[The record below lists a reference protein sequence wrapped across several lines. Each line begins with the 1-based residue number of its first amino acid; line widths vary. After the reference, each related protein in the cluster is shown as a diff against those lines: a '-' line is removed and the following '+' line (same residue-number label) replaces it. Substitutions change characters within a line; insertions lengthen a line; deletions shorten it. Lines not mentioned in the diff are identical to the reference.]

1 MVIQVELVAD
11 KSTCVRNYMLNGR
24 LFGAICQS
32 ELNTYSQLLLKEIYQ
47 LALRAIGTFEPIQ
60 LVRTDI
66 ESQCF
71 LLARAQGLCQSIK
84 DDRKEHDTQAGLQ
97 TLARV
102 GLGEPYKD
110 FPSNATTA
118 N

>member
-47 LALRAIGTFEPIQ
+47 LVLRAIGTFEPIQ

-71 LLARAQGLCQSIK
+71 LLAHAQGLCQSIK